1 MSKYRNIK
9 TMYYGILFDSKKEA
23 DRYLKLREMLDEGK
37 ITDLQLQVA
46 YPVIINGVKIC
57 DYRADFEYYTND
69 GTRVVEDVKGMK
81 TPVYN
86 LKKKLIRAVYGFVIK
101 ET

>member
-1 MSKYRNIK
+1 V
-9 TMYYGILFDSKKEA
+9 TP
-23 DRYLKLREMLDEGK
+23 EGA
-37 ITDLQLQVA
+37 L
-46 YPVIINGVKIC
+46 
-57 DYRADFEYYTND
+57 
-69 GTRVVEDVKGMK
+69 VVEDVKGMR

>member
-9 TMYYGILFDSKKEA
+9 TMAYGILFDSKKEA
-23 DRYLKLREMLDEGK
+23 ERYMTLRSLLEERKISKLE
-37 ITDLQLQVA
+37 LQVP

-57 DYRADFEYYTND
+57 DYRADFQYVTPE
-69 GTRVVEDVKGMK
+69 GALVVEDVKGMR

>member
-9 TMYYGILFDSKKEA
+9 TMAFGILFDSKKEA
-23 DRYLKLREMLDEGK
+23 ERYMVLRSLQDERKISDLKL
-37 ITDLQLQVA
+37 QQA

-69 GTRVVEDVKGMK
+69 GSHVVEDVKGMK

>member
-1 MSKYRNIK
+1 MSKYRNQK
-9 TMYYGILFDSKKEA
+9 TMAYGILFDSKKEA
-23 DRYLKLREMLDEGK
+23 ERYMTLRSLLEENK
-37 ITDLQLQVA
+37 ISDLRLQQA
-46 YPVIINGVKIC
+46 YPVVINGVKIC
-57 DYRADFEYYTND
+57 DYRCDFEYYTND